1 MDTDLTA
8 LLAQA
13 ETMSAMLQEHFWL
26 ITGVS
31 IFASLPS
38 IFVLFSKRVSGGA
51 KLLWFLLTG
60 TFSWLAYIPF
70 LLLFRNGRNDQQDR
84 LN

>member
-1 MDTDLTA
+1 MDTDLAA

-13 ETMSAMLQEHFWL
+13 ETVSAMLQEHFWL

-31 IFASLPS
+31 IFASLPP
-38 IFVLFSKRVSGGA
+38 IFVMFSKRVSGGA
-51 KLLWFLLTG
+51 KVLWFLLTG

-70 LLLFRNGRNDQQDR
+70 LLLFRNGSKDN
-84 LN
+84 

>member
-26 ITGVS
+26 ILGVS
-31 IFASLPS
+31 IFASLPP
-38 IFVLFSKRVSGGA
+38 FLVLGSKRVSGGA
-51 KLLWFLLTG
+51 KVLWFLLTG

-70 LLLFRNGRNDQQDR
+70 LLLFRNGRNDQDKSK
-84 LN
+84 

>member
-1 MDTDLTA
+1 METDLAT

-38 IFVLFSKRVSGGA
+38 ILVLFSKRVSGGA
-51 KLLWFLLTG
+51 KLLWVLLTG

-70 LLLFRNGRNDQQDR
+70 LLLFRNGRNDQRDS
-84 LN
+84 LK